1 MNKYLLLRDNKQSG
15 PYTVDDL
22 AKHGLKPYDLVW
34 LEGKSAAWRYPSELE
49 ELKPFA
55 PVVEEQ
61 PFDRF
66 YKKADTPT
74 SIPIAKDH
82 TSVKQT
88 PAFMKEEVKSLPPE
102 KPSEKIDQPTINQ
115 PKKIHVSLPVT
126 NPAIEAEKIA
136 VKVEE
141 QTYLKPSKPTDEN
154 SKPQV
159 QTVPVADSK
168 IISNET
174 KKTSHTKADFEKRYR
189 DGKKK
194 EVENDTVSKNP
205 ATVSKLLFRS
215 VAAACLLL
223 GGALIGLIINYNNQQ
238 KKFQQLNQLVEEI
251 RQQDNVLS
259 SIPVNNKLNS
269 NTPINSNP
277 VGEVNQQIPPVEE
290 KVYKEN
296 IQLPL
301 PNKEKKKKKTN
312 ETISPI
318 IIPDTQITRAEIEPL
333 VSQEEEAEKARRN
346 TELAKKNLWQLV
358 SVDHNKYK
366 TGVFGGISNLQ
377 LKLSNKSL
385 YQLEQ
390 VEVEVKYIGPE
401 KKLVNKQTVIFENVS
416 PGEQLSVPVPKSNRG
431 VDIEYVIKKINT
443 KELGIAS
450 AGM

>member
-34 LEGKSAAWRYPSELE
+34 LEGKSAAWRYPSEIE

-66 YKKADTPT
+66 YKKTDTPT

-88 PAFMKEEVKSLPPE
+88 PVFIKEEVKTFPPE
-102 KPSEKIDQPTINQ
+102 KPSEKIEQPTINQ

-126 NPAIEAEKIA
+126 KPTIEAEKTPGKI
-136 VKVEE
+136 EE
-141 QTYLKPSKPTDEN
+141 QTYLNTSKPTDEN
-154 SKPQV
+154 FKPQILS
-159 QTVPVADSK
+159 VPVVDSK

-174 KKTSHTKADFEKRYR
+174 KKPAGPKADFEKIYR
-189 DGKKK
+189 DNKKP
-194 EVENDTVSKNP
+194 EVANNTVSKNP

-223 GGALIGLIINYNNQQ
+223 GGALIGLIINYNSQQ

-277 VGEVNQQIPPVEE
+277 DAEMNQQIPPVEE

-296 IQLPL
+296 IQLPV
-301 PNKEKKKKKTN
+301 PNKDKKKKKSN
-312 ETISPI
+312 EAIMPI
-318 IIPDTQITRAEIEPL
+318 IVPDTQIAQTEIEPR
-333 VSQEEEAEKARRN
+333 VSPEEEAEKARRN
-346 TELAKKNLWQLV
+346 TDLAKKNLWQLV

-390 VEVEVKYIGPE
+390 VEVEIKYIGPE

-431 VDIEYVIKKINT
+431 VDIEYVIKRINT